1 MNHTP
6 LYIGNMDHEYR
17 CNLIYA
23 GFGLF
28 LLLFPFLDIK
38 VLAVLSFLLFVSLKL
53 LPENSWL
60 FKLLAKKRSNG
71 YSQIETHGITSA
83 QNLSAAA
90 FTLLLVGAL
99 LDFTSYSYPLYI
111 IGGAIAISTFGD
123 MVADFVRYNDQ
134 VKFQSLTKKEYNG
147 RIYSNEM
154 QTSYSVPSSIAMLIT
169 GIIAAFLVGLWIV
182 HWQGT
187 VVSYNVIFFVAVTG
201 AMIGALFKS
210 IPSVIDDKLSVPLAS
225 GMAMWMF
232 SALEY
237 SVSPTQL
244 AEAFLFS
251 LVLAYLAY
259 RVRIADISALLSA
272 ALLGVL
278 ILVFTDISWFIILI
292 AFFLLGGGFTKY
304 RYEYKKTLGIAQ
316 SKGGVRS
323 YEHVFCNST
332 TAVVLAVA
340 HGIYPAYGEMI
351 LYAYLGTVATAT
363 GDTLA
368 SEIGST
374 AHERPRMIT
383 TLKPAE
389 PGVDGAISVLGELA
403 AFAGSLFIGLLAAA
417 FGICENTLLAII
429 IPTIGGLIGTNIDSL
444 LGATLQN
451 RGMLSNSGVNFMS
464 TFAGA
469 LVAAGVYMLIGY

>member
-17 CNLIYA
+17 RKLIHA
-23 GFGLF
+23 GFGLS
-28 LLLFPFLDIK
+28 LLVFPFLDIK
-38 VLAVLSFLLFVSLKL
+38 VLAVLSFLLLVTLKF

-60 FKLLAKKRSNG
+60 YTLLAKKRTGVQSRTG
-71 YSQIETHGITSA
+71 TRGTAAA
-83 QNLSAAA
+83 QNLAAA
-90 FTLLLVGAL
+90 SFILLLIGAI

-123 MVADFVRYNDQ
+123 TAAGVVRYNDLA
-134 VKFQSLTKKEYNG
+134 KFRSLTKQEYPG
-147 RIYSNEM
+147 KTYVSEM
-154 QTSYSVPSSIAMLIT
+154 HTSYSVPSSTAMLVT
-169 GIIAAFLVGLWIV
+169 GIISAFLVGLWIV

-187 VVSYNVIFFVAVTG
+187 VVSYNMLFFIAVIG
-201 AMIGALFKS
+201 AMIGALFET
-210 IPSVIDDKLSVPLAS
+210 IPSVIDDNLSVPLAS
-225 GMAMWMF
+225 GMGMWVF
-232 SALEY
+232 SSLEY
-237 SVSPTQL
+237 TVSPTQL
-244 AEAFLFS
+244 ASAFLFS

-259 RVRIADISALLSA
+259 RAKIADISALLSA

-292 AFFLLGGGFTKY
+292 AFFLLGGSFTKFKY
-304 RYEYKKTLGIAQ
+304 AYKKTLGIAQ

-323 YEHVFCNST
+323 YEHVLCNST
-332 TAVVLAVA
+332 AAVVLAVA

-351 LYAYLGTVATAT
+351 LFAYLGTVATAT

-374 AHERPRMIT
+374 ARGRPLMIT

-389 PGVDGAISVLGELA
+389 PGVDGAISPLGEFA
-403 AFAGSLFIGLLAAA
+403 AFAGALFIGLLAAA
-417 FGICENTLLAII
+417 FGICDNTLLAIT

-451 RGMLSNSGVNFMS
+451 NGVLSNSGVNFVS

-469 LVAAGVYMLIGY
+469 VVTAGLYLLIV